1 MLCKLYVF
9 IVFSSNVILAYKKYI
24 LFSCKQKNT
33 KKHLWTL
40 YEKYTQ
46 LKVACAHQSVIY
58 RIYSNKRRKNMTTHW
73 QLVHYIYIIYLLYYY
88 NIEVYNMTYWT
99 KFNIILYVYS
109 TLRHCKFS
117 MQLIILILLIIY
129 HYYTTPI
136 IREMTP

>member
-58 RIYSNKRRKNMTTHW
+58 RIYSNKRQKNMTTHW
-73 QLVHYIYIIYLLYYY
+73 QLVHYIYTYYITIILKYTIWRIEQNLILYYMY
-88 NIEVYNMTYWT
+88 TVHCVTANFQCNWLS
-99 KFNIILYVYS
+99 LYY
-109 TLRHCKFS
+109 
-117 MQLIILILLIIY
+117 
-129 HYYTTPI
+129 
-136 IREMTP
+136 